1 MSCYYGFFT
10 ALTSLDA
17 AIIVALVTGFFSI
30 IAIAINSI
38 VKARSAKNAYLRE
51 HREKPYFEL
60 ISLFYDFQ
68 STTARGEEIP
78 PEELV
83 KTFNS
88 FTKELVLWGSP
99 KAIRAWGEWR
109 TASTK
114 GAPDPKD
121 LLFGM
126 EKVMIQLRKDMGQ
139 KSGIKVGDILRLTVN
154 DIDDNLPNKH

>member
-1 MSCYYGFFT
+1 MSRSSNLQDNSIRIPQGLANALAVLIILVAAVTGFIYLVIAFVCPAIMDFFT

-68 STTARGEEIP
+68 STDHVPNVG
-78 PEELV
+78 V
-83 KTFNS
+83 
-88 FTKELVLWGSP
+88 
-99 KAIRAWGEWR
+99 R
-109 TASTK
+109 TVSIET
-114 GAPDPKD
+114 
-121 LLFGM
+121 
-126 EKVMIQLRKDMGQ
+126 
-139 KSGIKVGDILRLTVN
+139 
-154 DIDDNLPNKH
+154 